1 MSPNV
6 TKLFLAFADVAAHLA
21 SCSEDDLHEFYRELL
36 TRMHDMAPNVAP
48 GDMPA
53 YTLMEVL
60 ASGLEAINLMTA
72 IGRRNDSSQVMDEA
86 IDRVHNAAPKLQT
99 LLTLYRDT
107 MLPLL
112 HSKTDPITRTHLMAE
127 AIAFKR
133 SNSE

>member
-36 TRMHDMAPNVAP
+36 TRMYNMAPNVAP

-60 ASGLEAINLMTA
+60 GDPEIISLMTA
-72 IGRRNDSSQVMDEA
+72 IGRRNDSSSYMNEA
-86 IDRVHNAAPKLQT
+86 VDRVHSIAPKLQAQ
-99 LLTLYRDT
+99 LRMQRDNL
-107 MLPLL
+107 LPLL
-112 HSKTDPITRTHLMAE
+112 HSKTDPITRACLVAE
-127 AIAFKR
+127 LIAFKR
-133 SNSE
+133 SDPD